1 MKGRHNR
8 IPVLPYLCGRKPR
21 NSAAPQPLGIPK
33 GAACYRR
40 DARIQTD
47 LIAFGLH
54 EFCRQNYNQTAKRME
69 ISIILTV
76 ALAAALIVVVLAL
89 VAVIIYQRWRLSD
102 KNAAISKFI
111 NENEQLRQKMQRKGI
126 V

>member
-1 MKGRHNR
+1 
-8 IPVLPYLCGRKPR
+8 
-21 NSAAPQPLGIPK
+21 
-33 GAACYRR
+33 
-40 DARIQTD
+40 
-47 LIAFGLH
+47 
-54 EFCRQNYNQTAKRME
+54 ME

-111 NENEQLRQKMQRKGI
+111 NENEQLREDAHIENDRLRRENKSLEKENDELFNKLDKMADGT
-126 V
+126 

>member
-1 MKGRHNR
+1 M
-8 IPVLPYLCGRKPR
+8 
-21 NSAAPQPLGIPK
+21 
-33 GAACYRR
+33 
-40 DARIQTD
+40 DFT
-47 LIAFGLH
+47 
-54 EFCRQNYNQTAKRME
+54 M
-69 ISIILTV
+69 IITV

-111 NENEQLRQKMQRKGI
+111 NENEQLRLKMQRKGI

>member
-1 MKGRHNR
+1 
-8 IPVLPYLCGRKPR
+8 
-21 NSAAPQPLGIPK
+21 
-33 GAACYRR
+33 
-40 DARIQTD
+40 
-47 LIAFGLH
+47 
-54 EFCRQNYNQTAKRME
+54 
-69 ISIILTV
+69 
-76 ALAAALIVVVLAL
+76 VLAL

>member
-1 MKGRHNR
+1 
-8 IPVLPYLCGRKPR
+8 
-21 NSAAPQPLGIPK
+21 
-33 GAACYRR
+33 
-40 DARIQTD
+40 
-47 LIAFGLH
+47 
-54 EFCRQNYNQTAKRME
+54 ME
-69 ISIILTV
+69 TNLILTV

>member
-1 MKGRHNR
+1 MGFVFYVVRHKECR
-8 IPVLPYLCGRKPR
+8 FCGIETKICRSETTVSPACRTLPLELQS
-21 NSAAPQPLGIPK
+21 NSKA
-33 GAACYRR
+33 Y
-40 DARIQTD
+40 
-47 LIAFGLH
+47 
-54 EFCRQNYNQTAKRME
+54 E

-111 NENEQLRQKMQRKGI
+111 NENEQLRLKMQRKGI